1 MFDRIAEL
9 LAQYLKVDKASITP
23 DTDIKRDL
31 NADSLIVVE
40 MLFTL
45 EDETGI
51 TIPDEMV
58 EKLTRV
64 GTLVE
69 YIDKNMKK

>member
-1 MFDRIAEL
+1 MFEKVTQL
-9 LAQYLKVDKASITP
+9 LAKYLKVDAATITP
-23 DTDIKRDL
+23 DTDIRNDL
-31 NADSLIVVE
+31 KADSLLVVE
-40 MLFTL
+40 MLFAL
-45 EDETGI
+45 EDEMNI

-69 YIDKNMKK
+69 YLEKAAG

>member
-1 MFDRIAEL
+1 MFEKVKEL
-9 LAQYLKVDKASITP
+9 LAKYLKVDPSTITP
-23 DTDIKRDL
+23 DTDIKKDL
-31 NADSLIVVE
+31 KADSLLVVE

-45 EDETGI
+45 EDEMGI

-58 EKLTRV
+58 EQLTRV

-69 YIDKNMKK
+69 YLEKAAH